1 MVLATSGPGS
11 QPSARMVLLKE
22 VNEDGFVFYTNY
34 ASRKGRELTQNPRAA
49 LVFYWP
55 QLGRQVRVTGKV
67 TRTTRSQSEAYF
79 QTRPRGAQLGAW
91 ASRQSSP
98 IPDRR
103 TLEARV
109 RKMEA
114 KFADKPVPAPANWGG
129 YRLRPDSIEFW
140 QGRADRLHDR
150 VRYSRTGRSG
160 AWKIARLSP

>member
-1 MVLATSGPGS
+1 MVVATTGADG

-34 ASRKGRELTQNPRAA
+34 TSRKGRELAQNPRAA

-55 QLGRQVRVTGKV
+55 QLSRQVRVTGNV
-67 TRTTRSQSEAYF
+67 TKTTRSQSEAYF
-79 QTRPRGAQLGAW
+79 RTRPRGAQLGAW
-91 ASRQSSP
+91 ASRQSSI
-98 IPDRR
+98 IPDRQ

-114 KFADKPVPAPANWGG
+114 KFADKPIPAPPNWGG

-150 VRYSRTGRSG
+150 IRYSRGTRR
-160 AWKIARLSP
+160 AWRMARLSP